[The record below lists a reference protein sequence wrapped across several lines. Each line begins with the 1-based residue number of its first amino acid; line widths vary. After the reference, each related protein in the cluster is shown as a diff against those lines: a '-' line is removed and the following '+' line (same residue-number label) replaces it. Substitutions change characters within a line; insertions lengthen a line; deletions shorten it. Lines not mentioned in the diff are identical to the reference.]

1 MFTGGTV
8 LTLQNGIEILATSVN
23 LIFQW
28 PHQNT
33 HRPLK
38 TQSHV
43 VQEPQI
49 RQGISTDRV
58 LTNMKAES
66 EWK

>member
-1 MFTGGTV
+1 MCTGDTV
-8 LTLQNGIEILATSVN
+8 RTLQHRIEIIATSVN

-28 PHQNT
+28 SHQNT

-38 TQSHV
+38 TQSYV

-49 RQGISTDRV
+49 RQDISTDRV
-58 LTNMKAES
+58 LTKI
-66 EWK
+66 

>member
-1 MFTGGTV
+1 MCTGDTV
-8 LTLQNGIEILATSVN
+8 RTLQHRIEIIATSVN

-38 TQSHV
+38 TQSYV

-49 RQGISTDRV
+49 LQGISTDRM
-58 LTNMKAES
+58 LTKI
-66 EWK
+66 